1 MVFCGQCGFQLAPG
15 TLRCPR
21 CGAMVEAD
29 SGGATVENLPTDGP
43 TVASKRVTQNPS
55 RPTYGPNT
63 SSYDPQPLILR
74 DNEGATYNN
83 TQGTYG
89 PTVGGGPPSYNPYQ
103 TQAETGNYV
112 QPPVSP
118 YATPSTPPYPQTYI
132 PDGKPAQ
139 RNSGGRVTGL
149 ILILLGLLLILGS
162 MGFFAYQHKML
173 PWLSHSSATSTNVVT
188 TTTTPLT
195 PVQHAKQLLN
205 QYYTNLNHHQYQTA
219 YNRWK
224 SINQSYATYVQGY
237 QYTIHDTLTINN
249 ATEQSDGTVRLDV
262 TLQADEKPPSGS
274 QHSTFQGYYIVGQ
287 YNGQWLIFNGQL
299 NKA

>member
-21 CGAMVEAD
+21 CGAMAEAD
-29 SGGATVENLPTDGP
+29 SGGATVESLPTDGP

-55 RPTYGPNT
+55 RSAYGPNT

-74 DNEGATYNN
+74 DNAAATYNN
-83 TQGTYG
+83 TQGAYG
-89 PTVGGGPPSYNPYQ
+89 ATTGGVPPSYNPYQ
-103 TQAETGNYV
+103 TQAATGNYV
-112 QPPVSP
+112 QPPDVP
-118 YATPSTPPYPQTYI
+118 YTTASTPPYPQTYI
-132 PDGKPAQ
+132 PAEKPVQ
-139 RNSGGRVTGL
+139 HKNRGRTTGL
-149 ILILLGLLLILGS
+149 VLILLGLLLILGS

-173 PWLSHSSATSTNVVT
+173 PWLSHSSATPTPVVT
-188 TTTTPLT
+188 TTTLT

-205 QYYTNLNHHQYQTA
+205 QYYTDLNHHQYQAA

-224 SINQSYATYVQGY
+224 SINQSYAAYVQGY

-249 ATEQSDGTVRLDV
+249 AIVQSDGTVRLNV
-262 TLQADEKPPSGS
+262 TLQANEKSQSGPQS
-274 QHSTFQGYYIVGQ
+274 STFQGYYIVGQ

-299 NKA
+299 NKV